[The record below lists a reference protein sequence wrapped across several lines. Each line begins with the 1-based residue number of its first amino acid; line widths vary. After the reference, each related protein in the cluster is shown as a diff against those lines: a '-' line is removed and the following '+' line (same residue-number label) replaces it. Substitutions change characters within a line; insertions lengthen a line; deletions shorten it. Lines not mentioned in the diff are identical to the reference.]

1 MCSSDLAF
9 FLQWGIYSLIVSAI
23 SEQGGLQLIAIVP
36 FQTLAARVLG
46 AFVAAGLAIGACGS
60 LMAIRKFL
68 QV

>member
-1 MCSSDLAF
+1 MGH
-9 FLQWGIYSLIVSAI
+9 LQPYRKRHLRT
-23 SEQGGLQLIAIVP
+23 GGLQLIAIVP